1 MYYRYCLIS
10 FALTLLLSAGVAL
23 RTCSFDPYQLY
34 PDRTGV
40 SGNGSLDLFY
50 HLRLH
55 KPYAIEA
62 VRAEHLILGS
72 SRSARLPPDRLAAT
86 GVPAYNASL
95 PGATLRELRRMLEH
109 AQAVNPL
116 QSAVLGLDYYMFRRG
131 HSEQVAHYADARLRK
146 LNPGATD
153 RISYLFRRLKDLWFS
168 LLSTRALVDGS
179 VAVRGGSRRKY
190 LADGTWIVTRKNL
203 SRPYRWYKMQTRQ
216 KYAEFDDQDNELDM
230 QELDLLLSFARDNG
244 IEIGVV
250 LSPMHGAIMNAI
262 RLAGKWQA
270 YLNWQRRLTQFVATS
285 YPEVAVYGFEA
296 NPEFVLE
303 PMQQQA
309 PLFRDGIH
317 YTQRA
322 GVAILS
328 CILRACE
335 AALKSER
342 LTGDSVNAYLEA
354 VDQLMR
360 DYPESNPADYER
372 LLGWL
377 RNL

>member
-10 FALTLLLSAGVAL
+10 FALALLLSAGVAL

-34 PDRTGV
+34 PDRAGV

-55 KPYAIEA
+55 KPYAIDA

-153 RISYLFRRLKDLWFS
+153 RVSYFFRRLKDLWFS

-179 VAVRGGSRRKY
+179 MAVRGSSGRKF
-190 LADGTWIVTRKNL
+190 LADGTWIATRKGL
-203 SRPYRWYKMQTRQ
+203 SRHYLGYAMQTKQR
-216 KYAEFDDQDNELDM
+216 YREFDDQNDELDM
-230 QELDLLLSFARDNG
+230 RELDLLLSFAQENG
-244 IEIGVV
+244 IEVSLV
-250 LSPMHGAIMNAI
+250 FSPMNGAIMNAI
-262 RLAGKWQA
+262 HMAGKWEA
-270 YLNWQRRLTQFVATS
+270 YLDWQRRLTRFIAAS
-285 YPEVAVYGFEA
+285 YPEVVVYGFET

-303 PMQQQA
+303 PMRQSA
-309 PLFRDGIH
+309 PLFRDGAH

-322 GVAILS
+322 GAAILS
-328 CILRACE
+328 CIVRTCE
-335 AALKSER
+335 TGLEGEL
-342 LTGDSVNAYLEA
+342 LTGDSIDAYLES

-360 DYPESNPADYER
+360 DYPEANPSDYER

>member
-10 FALTLLLSAGVAL
+10 LALALLLSVGVAL
-23 RTCSFDPYQLY
+23 HTCSVDPYQLY
-34 PDRTGV
+34 PDRDGV

-55 KPYAIEA
+55 KPYAMDAI
-62 VRAEHLILGS
+62 RAKHLILGS

-86 GVPAYNASL
+86 GSPAYNASL
-95 PGATLRELRRMLEH
+95 PGATLRELRRTLEH

-131 HSEQVAHYADARLRK
+131 HPKQIVLYNDARLRK

-153 RISYLFRRLKDLWFS
+153 RVSYLFRRLEDIWFS
-168 LLSTRALVDGS
+168 LLSTRALVDSS
-179 VAVRGGSRRKY
+179 VAVRGGSGRKY
-190 LADGTWIVTRKNL
+190 LADGTWIVTGKEP
-203 SRPYRWYKMQTRQ
+203 SPYRWYTRQ
-216 KYAEFDDQDNELDM
+216 ARQQYAEFADQDDDLDM
-230 QELDLLLSFARDNG
+230 RELDLLLSFARDNG
-244 IEIGVV
+244 IEISLV
-250 LSPMHGAIMNAI
+250 LSPVHGAIMNAI
-262 RLAGKWQA
+262 RLVGKWQA
-270 YLNWQRRLTQFVATS
+270 YLNWQRRLTRLVATS

-303 PMQQQA
+303 PMQRPD
-309 PLFRDGIH
+309 PLFRDGVH

-322 GVAILS
+322 GAAILS
-328 CILRACE
+328 CILRTCE
-335 AALKSER
+335 AALEGER
-342 LTGDSVNAYLEA
+342 LTGDSVNAYLES
-354 VDQLMR
+354 VDRLMR
-360 DYPESNPADYER
+360 DYPESNPSDHER